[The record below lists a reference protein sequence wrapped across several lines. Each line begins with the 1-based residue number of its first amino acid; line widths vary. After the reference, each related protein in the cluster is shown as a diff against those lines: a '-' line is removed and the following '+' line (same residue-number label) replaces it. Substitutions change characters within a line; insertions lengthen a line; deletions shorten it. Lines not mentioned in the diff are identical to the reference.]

1 MFLCFYLQACDLLE
15 GLIPTKE
22 DKSQLPR
29 NHMEKLFIF
38 AIMWSMGALLELDD
52 RAKLEQFMLKHESGF
67 SYPTVQSDE
76 TIFEYVVDSSGTYF
90 FKYCCCLTVR
100 HKWVPE
106 IIDFLLEKRM
116 LILFYVCLYV
126 HHLGFYTQR
135 HIQSNMKPSV
145 VITTFFIDN

>member
-52 RAKLEQFMLKHESGF
+52 RAKLEQFMLNHESGF

-90 FKYCCCLTVR
+90 V
-100 HKWVPE
+100 
-106 IIDFLLEKRM
+106 
-116 LILFYVCLYV
+116 
-126 HHLGFYTQR
+126 
-135 HIQSNMKPSV
+135 N
-145 VITTFFIDN
+145 